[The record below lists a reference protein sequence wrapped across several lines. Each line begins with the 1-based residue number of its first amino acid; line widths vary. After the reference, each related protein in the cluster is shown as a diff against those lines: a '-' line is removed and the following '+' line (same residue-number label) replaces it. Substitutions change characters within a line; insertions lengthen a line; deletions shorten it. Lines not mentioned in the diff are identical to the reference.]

1 MCAQAGALNK
11 VVASGH
17 LAVQCSARQ
26 PSRHSPESP
35 SGSGRGGTSL
45 TIRPRISVTICNE
58 LDNALRRKKAVV
70 LSGLVL
76 EAVERK
82 EELEGTN
89 EEVEYQKRWRRRS
102 SYGDTSELEER
113 KEEVQY

>member
-1 MCAQAGALNK
+1 
-11 VVASGH
+11 
-17 LAVQCSARQ
+17 
-26 PSRHSPESP
+26 
-35 SGSGRGGTSL
+35 
-45 TIRPRISVTICNE
+45 
-58 LDNALRRKKAVV
+58 VV

-89 EEVEYQKRWRRRS
+89 EEVEYQKRWRQRS

-113 KEEVQY
+113 KEEAQY